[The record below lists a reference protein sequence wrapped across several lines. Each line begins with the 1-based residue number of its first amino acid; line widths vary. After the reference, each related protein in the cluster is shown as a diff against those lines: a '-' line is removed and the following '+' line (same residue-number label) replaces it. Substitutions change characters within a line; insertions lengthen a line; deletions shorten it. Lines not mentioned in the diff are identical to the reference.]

1 MATGRGPGA
10 GGATR
15 PDSAAG
21 QGAHPL
27 GSVTLVTGPEELL
40 NERVVVAARAA
51 VRRTDPEAETSQTT
65 GAELTMAALG
75 ELSAPSLFSST
86 RFVVVTGLEDVP
98 SEVYDGLVGYAE
110 QPDPDV
116 ALVLVHGGGP
126 KGSGLLNRL
135 RKLPTVHEHKSEAV
149 KGRGLGEFVQ
159 AEARR
164 HGSRVEPDGVALLVD
179 AIGADLRALAAG
191 VEQLVQDFPGEPLTR
206 ERVAPYFSGRADV
219 KGYEI
224 ADHALY
230 GRTAAALTELRWALD
245 TGVTGPAITGSFASA
260 VRSLARLKGAA
271 RGLRDADLARE
282 VGAPPWKLRQL
293 REQARGWDEEGL
305 ALAVRAVARADAD
318 VKGAAADPAY
328 ALERMVLTITGARLE
343 R

>member
-1 MATGRGPGA
+1 
-10 GGATR
+10 
-15 PDSAAG
+15 
-21 QGAHPL
+21 
-27 GSVTLVTGPEELL
+27 VTLVTGPEELL

-191 VEQLVQDFPGEPLTR
+191 VEQLVQDIPGEPLTR

-318 VKGAAADPAY
+318 VKGAAADAAY